1 MERHV
6 ADARERGAALLT
18 GGARHAR
25 GGTFYAPTVLTDVPA
40 DALMGGEETFG
51 PVAGLA
57 RFADEQEAI
66 RLANAT
72 PSGLAAYFYTRD
84 AARMWRAAEALDT
97 GMVGVNSP
105 AISTAVAPFG
115 GVKESGIGR
124 EGGPTGI
131 DEWLEQKYVLLG
143 GLGAAPAS

>member
-1 MERHV
+1 MSN
-6 ADARERGAALLT
+6 
-18 GGARHAR
+18 
-25 GGTFYAPTVLTDVPA
+25 
-40 DALMGGEETFG
+40 EETFG

-57 RFADEQEAI
+57 RFAEEDEAI

-72 PSGLAAYFYTRD
+72 PSGLAAYLYTRD
-84 AARMWRAAEALDT
+84 AARMWRAAEALEA
-97 GMVGVNSP
+97 GMVGVN
-105 AISTAVAPFG
+105 ATAVAPFG

-143 GLGAAPAS
+143 GLGAAPAR